1 VIWEPGDHQAVDT
14 TRMEKDMAAVT
25 LPSPATEQIRV
36 PAAAWVAVAFGLAI
50 VYLILQENGAL
61 LANSWESL
69 HELFHDGRH
78 ALGVPC
84 H

>member
-1 VIWEPGDHQAVDT
+1 MAST
-14 TRMEKDMAAVT
+14 TWSRPA
-25 LPSPATEQIRV
+25 PSPIHV
-36 PAAAWVAVAFGLAI
+36 PALAWFAVFVGMAWA
-50 VYLILQENGAL
+50 YLMLQENGAIL
-61 LANSWESL
+61 THSWEHL

>member
-1 VIWEPGDHQAVDT
+1 
-14 TRMEKDMAAVT
+14 MAAIA
-25 LPSPATEQIRV
+25 LPSPIAEPIRV
-36 PAAAWVAVAFGLAI
+36 PAAAWAAVVVGFVVI
-50 VYLILQENGAL
+50 YLMLQENGAL
-61 LANSWESL
+61 LAGSWETL

>member
-1 VIWEPGDHQAVDT
+1 
-14 TRMEKDMAAVT
+14 M
-25 LPSPATEQIRV
+25 
-36 PAAAWVAVAFGLAI
+36 VAVAQTHVPVAPVRVPLLAWMAVMVGLAA
-50 VYLILQENGAL
+50 VYLTLQENGAL
-61 LANSWESL
+61 LATSWETL

>member
-1 VIWEPGDHQAVDT
+1 
-14 TRMEKDMAAVT
+14 MAAIA
-25 LPSPATEQIRV
+25 LPSPTAAPIRV
-36 PAAAWVAVAFGLAI
+36 SAPAWAAVVVGFVAI
-50 VYLILQENGAL
+50 YLMLQENGAL
-61 LANSWESL
+61 LATSWETM

>member
-1 VIWEPGDHQAVDT
+1 
-14 TRMEKDMAAVT
+14 MAAT
-25 LPSPATEQIRV
+25 TYPSPATQPIRV
-36 PAAAWVAVAFGLAI
+36 PVVAWVAVAVSLFV
-50 VYLILQENGAL
+50 VYLMLQENGAL
-61 LANSWESL
+61 LANSWETV

>member
-1 VIWEPGDHQAVDT
+1 
-14 TRMEKDMAAVT
+14 MAAIAP
-25 LPSPATEQIRV
+25 PSPSTAPIRV
-36 PAAAWVAVAFGLAI
+36 PAAAWIAVVVGFAI
-50 VYLILQENGAL
+50 IYLMLQENGAL
-61 LANSWESL
+61 LAGSWELL

>member
-1 VIWEPGDHQAVDT
+1 MTTADGVAPGIEPIQLPGFAWLI
-14 TRMEKDMAAVT
+14 AAVA
-25 LPSPATEQIRV
+25 L
-36 PAAAWVAVAFGLAI
+36 FGA
-50 VYLILQENGAL
+50 YLMLQENGAV
-61 LANSWESL
+61 LADSWGML

>member
-1 VIWEPGDHQAVDT
+1 MTATTWPNPAVN
-14 TRMEKDMAAVT
+14 
-25 LPSPATEQIRV
+25 PIRV
-36 PAAAWVAVAFGLAI
+36 PAFAWAAVLLAAAWT
-50 VYLILQENGAL
+50 YLMLQENGAIL
-61 LANSWESL
+61 SQSWEQL

>member
-1 VIWEPGDHQAVDT
+1 
-14 TRMEKDMAAVT
+14 MAAIA
-25 LPSPATEQIRV
+25 LPSSTTAAIRV
-36 PAAAWVAVAFGLAI
+36 PAAAWAAVVIGFVAI
-50 VYLILQENGAL
+50 YLMLQENGAL
-61 LANSWESL
+61 LANSWETL

>member
-1 VIWEPGDHQAVDT
+1 MVAVAQT
-14 TRMEKDMAAVT
+14 H
-25 LPSPATEQIRV
+25 V
-36 PAAAWVAVAFGLAI
+36 PAAPVRVPLLAWMAVMVGLAA
-50 VYLILQENGAL
+50 VYLMLQENGAL
-61 LANSWESL
+61 LATSWETL

>member
-1 VIWEPGDHQAVDT
+1 MV
-14 TRMEKDMAAVT
+14 AVT
-25 LPSPATEQIRV
+25 RAHAPVAPVRV
-36 PAAAWVAVAFGLAI
+36 PALAWMAAIAGLAA

-61 LANSWESL
+61 LANSWETL

>member
-1 VIWEPGDHQAVDT
+1 MTTVTGTTLGIEPI
-14 TRMEKDMAAVT
+14 R
-25 LPSPATEQIRV
+25 LPSI
-36 PAAAWVAVAFGLAI
+36 AWIIAGIALFGA
-50 VYLILQENGAL
+50 YLMLQENGAL
-61 LANSWESL
+61 LANSWEIL

>member
-1 VIWEPGDHQAVDT
+1 MTAISGAV
-14 TRMEKDMAAVT
+14 
-25 LPSPATEQIRV
+25 PATEPIRV
-36 PAAAWVAVAFGLAI
+36 PALAWLSAAVALFGA
-50 VYLILQENGAL
+50 YLMLQENGAL
-61 LANSWESL
+61 LADSWEVL

>member
-1 VIWEPGDHQAVDT
+1 MTAVSAPT
-14 TRMEKDMAAVT
+14 TDVVA
-25 LPSPATEQIRV
+25 PIRV
-36 PAAAWVAVAFGLAI
+36 PLTAWFAVIVGFAA
-50 VYLILQENGAL
+50 VYLMLQENGAL
-61 LANSWESL
+61 LASSWETM

>member
-1 VIWEPGDHQAVDT
+1 MTSAIGRRPDVAPIH
-14 TRMEKDMAAVT
+14 
-25 LPSPATEQIRV
+25 V
-36 PAAAWVAVAFGLAI
+36 PIAAWFVAALAMFW
-50 VYLILQENGAL
+50 VYLMLQENGAV
-61 LANSWESL
+61 LASSWEQL

>member
-1 VIWEPGDHQAVDT
+1 
-14 TRMEKDMAAVT
+14 MAAIA
-25 LPSPATEQIRV
+25 LPSPTTAPIRV
-36 PAAAWVAVAFGLAI
+36 PAVAWAAVVVGFVVI
-50 VYLILQENGAL
+50 YLMLQENGAL
-61 LANSWESL
+61 LASSWETL

>member
-1 VIWEPGDHQAVDT
+1 MVAPQTA
-14 TRMEKDMAAVT
+14 
-25 LPSPATEQIRV
+25 PASSTQPLYV
-36 PAAAWVAVAFGLAI
+36 PLAAWLAVAVALVTAY
-50 VYLILQENGAL
+50 VLLQENGAV
-61 LANSWESL
+61 LASSWETV

>member
-1 VIWEPGDHQAVDT
+1 MT
-14 TRMEKDMAAVT
+14 TTAPAA
-25 LPSPATEQIRV
+25 LQEQPIAV
-36 PAAAWVAVAFGLAI
+36 PALAWVLVALATTAL
-50 VYLILQENGAL
+50 YLMLQENGAL
-61 LANSWESL
+61 LAQHWETL

>member
-1 VIWEPGDHQAVDT
+1 MTATFPSSTVEP
-14 TRMEKDMAAVT
+14 
-25 LPSPATEQIRV
+25 IRV
-36 PAAAWVAVAFGLAI
+36 PALAWVVLAVGLGAL
-50 VYLILQENGAL
+50 YLVLQENGTF
-61 LANSWESL
+61 LASSWETL

>member
-1 VIWEPGDHQAVDT
+1 
-14 TRMEKDMAAVT
+14 MAAIA
-25 LPSPATEQIRV
+25 LPSPTAEPIRV
-36 PAAAWVAVAFGLAI
+36 PAAAWVAVAVGFVAI
-50 VYLILQENGAL
+50 YLMLQENGVL
-61 LANSWESL
+61 LATSWETL